1 MKKIIVLSVA
11 LSALTLTACGE
22 SEKKVD
28 DSPKQELVSKSD
40 TKIQKKVELPKVIP
54 LELKKPNLNNG
65 LFVKAKKDLMSG
77 VKGTQA
83 KAKKSILEAKEKG
96 LTFTVKTKE
105 EVLALKGLMKDE
117 YAIQLKD
124 NESAIK
130 AVEMF
135 LSDKYDGQKK
145 QSFYFSE
152 IATTS
157 SIGFIEAQF
166 DDLSKEMKFVVRD
179 GAKWTVFETK
189 AEADKRIK
197 KMKDYLAKKKL
208 EKVKK

>member
-11 LSALTLTACGE
+11 LSALALTACGE
-22 SEKKVD
+22 SENKVGTEPKKEVVSKVD
-28 DSPKQELVSKSD
+28 HTKQE
-40 TKIQKKVELPKVIP
+40 KVELPKVIP
-54 LELKKPNLNNG
+54 LELKKPSFDNT
-65 LFVKAKKDLMSG
+65 LFVKAKKELMSG
-77 VKGTQA
+77 VKGTQEKA
-83 KAKKSILEAKEKG
+83 KATLLAAKEKG

-105 EVLALKGLMKDE
+105 EVSALKGLMKDE

-124 NESAIK
+124 NKSATM

-152 IATTS
+152 IATS
-157 SIGFIEAQF
+157 ASIGFFEAQF
-166 DDLSKEMKFVVRD
+166 DDLSKEMKFVVKD

-189 AEADKRIK
+189 GESVKRIK
-197 KMKDYLAKKKL
+197 KMKDYLAKKQL
-208 EKVKK
+208 EKAKK